1 MSDEAETKF
10 NEPSAIHSL
19 EQQVWQQP
27 ISDFECDWESKIN
40 QVAAV
45 GVAGVKI
52 RPWKKFVK
60 SLRLKLRRS
69 TFHTITNIL
78 HFHLK

>member
-60 SLRLKLRRS
+60 SLCLKLRPS
-69 TFHTITNIL
+69 FL
-78 HFHLK
+78 HINENLLPV